1 MVKNIKNWSKI
12 IIAGILVFSTSCSKD
27 FLEITPVD
35 AILAE
40 NYYQTEDQIRKA
52 LNAAYSPLGNRG
64 MYGWWLSPIR
74 EVLSDD
80 VNSLEQGIINHHFFN
95 VTNTDRQL
103 FNRKDGD
110 GLWNSLFMGILRC
123 NLVIIHAPTATIVN
137 SANRAQMIGE
147 AKFLRAMYYWHLVAF
162 WNQGPL
168 LLEENHN
175 VTDIVT
181 SDRNQLYSAIER
193 DLIDIIDGEMV
204 PWTYDGSPGK
214 ELGRVTMGA
223 VKSLL
228 GKVYLYN
235 ERLAEAGQLF
245 QDVIDRNV
253 YGLLP
258 IENVYTLAGDNGI
271 ESVFEVQFNY
281 QGAGFNPFFD
291 DGINASESTLRNQ
304 MLAPN
309 QVGGWE
315 NLWPSKNLVDLYD
328 SEDPRRSLFII
339 FPGDTI
345 PGTQIAYD
353 PARNKGNYAIRKG
366 VNSGYSAWDPRGGVA
381 DENFPLIRYA
391 DILLMRAECLIR
403 LNSDTQQAQDLIDM
417 VRARAYRSNSISEL
431 RSAGK
436 GIAQVMSDR
445 NIDLFEALKL
455 ERRLELSFEGH
466 RYLDLMRWGEVAGNE
481 ILLSRG
487 WAESKAFYPIPQ
499 EDLDLTTLL
508 TP

>member
-1 MVKNIKNWSKI
+1 MFRNLNIPISL
-12 IIAGILVFSTSCSKD
+12 IALVIILVFTTCSKD
-27 FLEITPVD
+27 FLEIKPVD

-74 EVLSDD
+74 ELLSDD
-80 VNSLEQGIINHHFFN
+80 VNSLEQGIINHHFYN

-137 SANRAQMIGE
+137 PANRAQMIGE
-147 AKFLRAMYYWHLVAF
+147 AKFLRAMYYWHLVTF
-162 WNQGPL
+162 WNQGPV
-168 LLEENHN
+168 LLENNYN
-175 VTDIVT
+175 VTDIIT
-181 SDRNQLYSAIER
+181 SNRDQIYQAIEK
-193 DLIDIIDGEMV
+193 DLTEIIQAEMV

-214 ELGRVTMGA
+214 EKGRVTMGA

-235 ERLAEAGQLF
+235 ERFADASQQFRE
-245 QDVIDRNV
+245 VIDRNV

-258 IENVYTLAGDNGI
+258 IELVYTLAGDNGI

-281 QGAGFNPFFD
+281 QGAGFNLFFD

-315 NLWPSKNLVDLYD
+315 NLWPSQNLVDQFDL
-328 SEDPRRSLFII
+328 EDPRRSLFII

-345 PGTQIAYD
+345 PGTQALYD
-353 PARNKGNYAIRKG
+353 PSRNKGNYAIRKG
-366 VNSGYSAWDPRGGVA
+366 VNSGYSAWDPKGGVA

-391 DILLMRAECLIR
+391 DVLLMMAECLIR
-403 LNSDTQQAQDLIDM
+403 QNSDMQEAINLIDR
-417 VRARAYRSNSISEL
+417 VRARAYRFNSIEEL

-436 GIAQVMSDR
+436 GISQVMSDK
-445 NIDLFEALKL
+445 NFDLFEALKF

-466 RYLDLMRWGEVAGNE
+466 RYLDLLRWGDVPFNE
-481 ILLSRG
+481 IILSRG
-487 WAESKAFYPIPQ
+487 WAPSKAFYPISQ